1 MGDTNLRQIEERL
14 NEATKGPWT
23 AMIEGEN
30 HESGDS
36 FIMTGIKKG
45 ENIWSEN
52 RGPDLYL
59 SGGTINDLKFIAHA
73 KQDIEY
79 LLNELRKLRR
89 EKP

>member
-36 FIMTGIKKG
+36 FII
-45 ENIWSEN
+45 
-52 RGPDLYL
+52 
-59 SGGTINDLKFIAHA
+59 F
-73 KQDIEY
+73 
-79 LLNELRKLRR
+79 RR
-89 EKP
+89 NNK